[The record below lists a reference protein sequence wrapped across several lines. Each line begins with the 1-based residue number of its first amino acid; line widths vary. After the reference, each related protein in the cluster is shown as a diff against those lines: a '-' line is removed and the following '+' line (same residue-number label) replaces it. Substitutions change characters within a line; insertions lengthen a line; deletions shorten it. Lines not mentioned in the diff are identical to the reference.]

1 MESKIGYLL
10 SGPLSSSHTDTNGID
25 VLHVGVVGMKGT
37 NIAQFWDVEFTGTL
51 PITKSTTVNDQQ
63 FLTAYLNSSVHQN
76 SNGSYIVGFPW
87 KCDHPP
93 LPSNR
98 DICERR
104 TRSLARK
111 LAQTPE
117 LLKIYGDIIADQV
130 KRGFIETVREV
141 EVPYNCHFIPH
152 HAVKKQSV
160 TTPVRI
166 VYDCSCRQSCRHP
179 SLNDCL
185 QTGPPFLVDLCT
197 LLLRFRSHRIALVT
211 DIEKAFLHVQLAEKD
226 RSYTHFLWLSEPH
239 NPESQFTIYRFRV
252 VLFGSVSSPFMLHAV
267 LRCHLTTEKS
277 TTTSNIL
284 ANLYVDNV
292 VSGCSSETRAL
303 EYYKEARGLMSKA
316 NFNLRS
322 WASNSNSLMA
332 LAQQDGVADNETVV
346 NVLGLL
352 WDTSQDTVGLNIK
365 SFPSLE
371 TMQLTKRA
379 VLQDLSKVFDP
390 LGVLTPVTIS
400 AKLFMQQ
407 LWQHKLNWNEPMT
420 PELTTQWHDIATN
433 LKQTSTY
440 MIPRLYLQF
449 NSSDQLVLHVF
460 VYASMKAYGTAAYL
474 CHGHQSS
481 LIMAKARVTPVKGH
495 TLPRL
500 ELMAACIGAR
510 LCKFVLTSLN
520 HLHFRVVMWSDSQIV
535 LHWLSSKKK
544 LQPSVANRVQ
554 EIHELYP
561 ETTWKYCPTQD
572 NPADLVTRG
581 ISLNYLIDFHLW
593 KFGPPWLSEESH
605 WPKWEHSEM

>member
-1 MESKIGYLL
+1 MSAFGGEAVPKELQLTSIAIQTKDGGEVPISVVVVLKIAAPLQNLVPTPGDKYPYLRGLPLAHPVGKDNNFEISLLIGADLYWNIVQDKIKRGNGPTAMESKIGYLL
-10 SGPLSSSHTDTNGID
+10 SGPLSSSHSDTNGID

-51 PITKSTTVNDQQ
+51 PITKSTTVNDQK
-63 FLTAYLNSSVHQN
+63 FPTAYLNSSVHQN
-76 SNGSYIVGFPW
+76 SDGSYIVGFPW

-98 DICERR
+98 GICERQ

-130 KRGFIETVREV
+130 KRGFIEMVREG

-152 HAVKKQSV
+152 HAVKKQSA

-166 VYDCSCRQSCRHP
+166 VYDCSCRQSPHHP

-226 RSYTHFLWLSEPH
+226 RSFTHFLWLSEPH
-239 NPESQFTIYRFRV
+239 NPESHFTIYRFRV
-252 VLFGSVSSPFMLHAV
+252 VLFGSVSSPFMLHAA

-277 TTTSNIL
+277 TTASDIL

-303 EYYKEARGLMSKA
+303 EYYKEARGLMSIAK
-316 NFNLRS
+316 FNLRS
-322 WASNSNSLMA
+322 WASNSLSLMA

-365 SFPSLE
+365 SFPSLD
-371 TMQLTKRA
+371 TTQPTKRA

-407 LWQHKLNWNEPMT
+407 LWQHKLNWNEPLT
-420 PELTTQWHDIATN
+420 PELITQWHDIATN
-433 LKQTSTY
+433 LKQTPTY

-449 NSSDQLVLHVF
+449 NSSDQLGLHVF
-460 VYASMKAYGTAAYL
+460 VDASMKAYGTAAYL
-474 CHGHQSS
+474 CRGQQSS
-481 LIMAKARVTPVKGH
+481 HIMAKARVAPVKDH

-500 ELMAACIGAR
+500 ELMAACIGA
-510 LCKFVLTSLN
+510 
-520 HLHFRVVMWSDSQIV
+520 
-535 LHWLSSKKK
+535 
-544 LQPSVANRVQ
+544 
-554 EIHELYP
+554 
-561 ETTWKYCPTQD
+561 
-572 NPADLVTRG
+572 
-581 ISLNYLIDFHLW
+581 
-593 KFGPPWLSEESH
+593 
-605 WPKWEHSEM
+605 